1 MNESFNKAKAIAK
14 KLVDAGATQCLVVGG
29 WVRDHILGIE
39 SKDLDI
45 EIYGLNYDQIVAAL
59 SPDFHVDLVGKSF
72 GVVKVDNWIDVSIPR
87 RENKN
92 GVGHK
97 GFDIQIDPD
106 MTVKEAAIRRDFTV
120 NSIAMRFNGEFVDPF
135 SGRVDLERKVLR
147 ACSNAFR
154 EDPLRVLRGMQFAA
168 RFGFTMDAGTI
179 LMCKDLLEE
188 YDTIAKER
196 VFDEWKKWATKG
208 KYPKLGLDILYKTN
222 WIEKYPVLKSMV
234 ETPQDP
240 IWHPEG
246 DVFVHTGH
254 VCNVATDIA
263 ERENLDE
270 NDRLI
275 LLFSALC
282 HDMGKPST
290 TVRNNEDRWI
300 APKHAD
306 VGVALAQEFLTRIN
320 GPSWLTERVRPLVR
334 EHMAHVSHSGGD
346 PSDRTIRRLA
356 NRLAPATMRLWAMV
370 CEADASGRPPLPRTN
385 PVEHWVRVANRLAIE
400 DQRPKPILMGRH
412 LLSLGMKPGKEMG
425 AVLTDAFERQLDG
438 DFSDLAGAITWV
450 KTRLAKKFSDL

>member
-1 MNESFNKAKAIAK
+1 MNDPLNIANVISK
-14 KLVDAGATQCLVVGG
+14 KLVDSGATRCLIVGG
-29 WVRDHILGIE
+29 WVRDHILGID

-45 EIYGLNYDQIVAAL
+45 EIYGLNYSEIVAAL
-59 SPDFHVDLVGKSF
+59 SPDFHVDLVGQSF
-72 GVVKVDNWIDVSIPR
+72 GVVKVDNQIDVSIPR

-97 GFDIQIDPD
+97 GFDIRIDPN

-120 NSIAMRFNGEFVDPF
+120 NSIAMTLNGEFIDPF
-135 SGRVDLERKVLR
+135 NGRADLEKKVLR
-147 ACSNAFR
+147 ACSDAFR
-154 EDPLRVLRGMQFAA
+154 DDPLRVLRGMQFAA
-168 RFGFTMDAGTI
+168 RFGFLMDDRTI
-179 LMCKDLLEE
+179 LMCKELLRE

-196 VFDEWKKWATKG
+196 VFHEWKKWAIKG
-208 KYPKLGLDILYKTN
+208 KYPKLGLDVLYKTD
-222 WIEKYPVLKSMV
+222 WIKKYPVLKSMAK
-234 ETPQDP
+234 TPQDP
-240 IWHPEG
+240 TWHPEG
-246 DVFVHTGH
+246 DVFNHTGY

-263 ERENLDE
+263 NRENLDE

-290 TVRNNEDRWI
+290 TLKSDEGRWI

-306 VGVALAQEFLTRIN
+306 IGVSFTKKFLTQIH
-320 GPSWLTERVRPLVR
+320 GPVWLSERVCPLVK
-334 EHMAHVSHSGGD
+334 EHMAHVSHTGND

-370 CEADASGRPPLPRTN
+370 CEADASGRPPLPRKN
-385 PVEHWVRVANRLAIE
+385 PVERWVSVANKLAIE

-412 LLSLGMKPGKEMG
+412 LLSLGMKPGQEMG
-425 AVLTDAFERQLDG
+425 TVLAEAFEHQLDG
-438 DFSDLAGAITWV
+438 NFSDLPGAIQW
-450 KTRLAKKFSDL
+450 AKIRFVQKLK